1 VLFASVSL
9 INIDGWLVVLFVG
22 DMEAELGSS
31 VETAVVE
38 GAMVSVAEGDGAIE
52 G

>member
-31 VETAVVE
+31 DETAVVE